1 MSSKT
6 PPTTMPT
13 RRKGRRMSQTNGKR
27 MSATRAAG
35 QQTTRRMRKRRS
47 FMATFLRLDT
57 SVGGDVF
64 RVSAGEL
71 GFFGEGF
78 VEDR

>member
-1 MSSKT
+1 MECFL
-6 PPTTMPT
+6 
-13 RRKGRRMSQTNGKR
+13 
-27 MSATRAAG
+27 SAG
-35 QQTTRRMRKRRS
+35 S
-47 FMATFLRLDT
+47 T
-57 SVGGDVF
+57 SIGGDMF

>member
-1 MSSKT
+1 
-6 PPTTMPT
+6 
-13 RRKGRRMSQTNGKR
+13 
-27 MSATRAAG
+27 
-35 QQTTRRMRKRRS
+35 
-47 FMATFLRLDT
+47 MATFLRLDT